1 MDTAETSTHRMFAEN
16 SGHPPKV
23 VATSSALLDNT
34 VLPDNQLER
43 SRSKPIAVDRTLPA
57 DAYRLEFQHALA
69 CVAPS
74 LAAVESRLR
83 SELISHD
90 ANVSEMLGYVAE
102 LGGKRLRPALALLA
116 ADWLGG
122 ITNETIRLATVVELV
137 HTATL
142 VHDDILDEALLR
154 RHKPTV
160 HTRWNVPASVLI
172 GDWLFTNAYR
182 LANEG
187 ESTLPGRWIAIAAQR
202 VCEGEIRQG
211 NSVADWNITEDQY
224 LKMLEDKTGAL
235 CGVSCALGAWSAGA
249 GSEVCQQLDQFG
261 IQLGTA
267 FQIFDDWLDL
277 WGDAER
283 SGKTLGTDLSQWK
296 PTLPLIRALHMQSP
310 AVRAQW
316 IECMEH
322 PTADSV
328 AKMRTRIDATD
339 ASQYTLNFAKN
350 LVREATGGLQSLAE
364 QLGRTDS
371 RALQSLIRLAAAS
384 IARGA

>member
-1 MDTAETSTHRMFAEN
+1 MILDSQDLKSLVAADLELVERAIDN
-16 SGHPPKV
+16 VLAQRPP
-23 VATSSALLDNT
+23 
-34 VLPDNQLER
+34 
-43 SRSKPIAVDRTLPA
+43 
-57 DAYRLEFQHALA
+57 RLTGIIDH
-69 CVAPS
+69 
-74 LAAVESRLR
+74 
-83 SELISHD
+83 
-90 ANVSEMLGYVAE
+90 VAE
-102 LGGKRLRPALALLA
+102 YRGKRFRPLLALLTA
-116 ADWLGG
+116 RVLGCESPG
-122 ITNETIRLATVVELV
+122 RLDLAVAMEMM
-137 HTATL
+137 HTASL

-187 ESTLPGRWIAIAAQR
+187 DSTLPGRWIAIAAQR

-211 NSVADWNITEDQY
+211 NSVADWNITEEQY

-249 GSEVCQQLDQFG
+249 GSEVCHQLDQFG

-328 AKMRTRIDATD
+328 ARMRMRIDATD

-364 QLGRTDS
+364 QLGRSDS

-384 IARGA
+384 IARGG